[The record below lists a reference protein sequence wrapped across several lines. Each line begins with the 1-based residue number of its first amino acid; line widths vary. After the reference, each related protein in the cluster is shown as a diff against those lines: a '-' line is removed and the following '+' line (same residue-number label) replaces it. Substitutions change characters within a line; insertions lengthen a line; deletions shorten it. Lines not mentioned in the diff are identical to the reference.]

1 MIQLLSLLACSMA
14 GQWDK
19 SGTEPVADDTAPDSM
34 DDTSSADAT
43 LVISELMK
51 DPDAVSDDFGEWF
64 ELTNIGSDIDLN
76 GLEVQD
82 ADGNGFVVNGALA
95 MPSGSALLFAV
106 SADAAANGGVTPDYV
121 YDVADLK
128 LSNEGGSITLVLGGR
143 AVDTVAWDS
152 LPAVKGHAI
161 ALDPSALD
169 PVANDLVASWCAAG
183 SAYGD
188 GDFGT
193 PGAANESCSGAPRDA
208 DGDGVTDSDDCDP
221 ADGDVYA
228 GADEQA
234 DGKDNDCDGWTDERA
249 PAPGDLVITE
259 IMDDP
264 DPTDDDD
271 GEWFEILNVSRDTLE
286 LTGVTF
292 SDESGEMFAVETPVE
307 ASGEASG
314 ETSGETPMVLQPGDI
329 LLFGASDNTSKNGGF
344 IPDYLFDTSVFH
356 LSNDTDEI
364 LLEVDGVLID
374 AVAYDNDFPHEK
386 GKSRSVD
393 PIGMSSTRN
402 DDADYWCEG
411 DGDYGT
417 DENQGTPG
425 APNDSC
431 PA

>member
-19 SGTEPVADDTAPDSM
+19 SGSDPSADDSGVDSTDDTAP
-34 DDTSSADAT
+34 AAAT

-64 ELTNIGSDIDLN
+64 ELTNIGPDVDLN

-82 ADGNGFVVNGALA
+82 ADGNGFVVAGALA
-95 MPSGSALLFAV
+95 MASGTQRVFAV

-128 LSNEGGSITLVLGGR
+128 LSNEGGSITLILGGR

-161 ALDPSALD
+161 ALDPDALD
-169 PVANDLVASWCAAG
+169 PERNDLAESWCAAG
-183 SAYGD
+183 SPYGD

-193 PGAANESCSGAPRDA
+193 PGTANESCSGAPPDA
-208 DGDGVTDSDDCDP
+208 DGDGVTDADDCDP
-221 ADGDVYA
+221 GDGDVYA

-292 SDESGEMFAVETPVE
+292 SDESGEMFAIE
-307 ASGEASG
+307 APAEVS
-314 ETSGETPMVLQPGDI
+314 MVLEPEDI

-344 IPDYLFDTSVFH
+344 VPDYLFDTSVFH

-425 APNDSC
+425 TPNDSC

>member
-19 SGTEPVADDTAPDSM
+19 SGTEPVADDTATDSM

-208 DGDGVTDSDDCDP
+208 DGDGVTDADDCDP

>member
-19 SGTEPVADDTAPDSM
+19 SGTEPVADDTATDSM

-152 LPAVKGHAI
+152 LPSLKGHAI

-292 SDESGEMFAVETPVE
+292 SDESGEMFAVELPVE
-307 ASGEASG
+307 APDEVS
-314 ETSGETPMVLQPGDI
+314 MVLEPEDI
-329 LLFGASDNTSKNGGF
+329 MLFGASDDTSKNGGF
-344 IPDYLFDTSVFH
+344 TPDYLFDTSVFH

-374 AVAYDNDFPHEK
+374 AIAYDNDFPHQK

-402 DDADYWCEG
+402 DDPDYWCEG